1 MNSELSVAV
10 WGLGRHAIRR
20 VLPAIVQSQVI
31 ELVGICTRN
40 QELGKAKA
48 AELNCEYFASPD
60 HMLSDDRVQAVL
72 VTTPTGLHFQHG
84 LRVLEAEKHLCCE
97 KPMTH
102 SYQTTCRLFELA
114 AEKNV
119 SAMSGLMYKY
129 HPQFLALKRIIEE
142 RTLGELKS
150 LSIKFGMPTLN
161 VDTFRSD
168 PELGG
173 GALLDMSC
181 YPLSVAY
188 QLLTEPPELR
198 CANVATQASSKADT
212 DGWAILEGQGVV
224 VDCEWGMGRAYQ
236 NSLQIWGA
244 KGLIV
249 CDRAFTKEDDY
260 DSSLVFYD
268 QRGSQS
274 PVIQTGR
281 ANSYRA
287 MIETFAMRL
296 NEPEFFV
303 TERAE
308 TEWCAMMTDKILH
321 AS

>member
-20 VLPAIVQSQVI
+20 VLPALVQSQVI
-31 ELVGICTRN
+31 ELAGICTRN

-48 AELNCEYFASPD
+48 AELNCEFFASPD
-60 HMLSDDRVQAVL
+60 HMLSEDRVQAVL
-72 VTTPTGLHFQHG
+72 VTTPTGVHFQHG
-84 LRVLEAEKHLCCE
+84 LQVLEAGKHLCCE

-102 SYQTTCRLFELA
+102 SYQSTCRLFELA
-114 AEKNV
+114 AEKGV
-119 SAMSGLMYKY
+119 SAMNGLMYKY

-150 LSIKFGMPTLN
+150 FTIRFGMPMLN
-161 VDTFRSD
+161 VDTFRSN

-198 CANVATQASSKADT
+198 CANVATQVCSRADT
-212 DGWAILEGQGVV
+212 DGWAVLEGQGVV
-224 VDCEWGMGRAYQ
+224 IDCQWGMGRAYQ
-236 NSLQIWGA
+236 NSVQIWGA
-244 KGLIV
+244 EGLIV
-249 CDRAFTKEDDY
+249 CDRVFTKEDDY
-260 DSSLVFYD
+260 DSTLVLYD

-274 PVIQTGR
+274 PVIHTGR

-287 MIETFAMRL
+287 MIETFAMSV

-308 TEWCAMMTDKILH
+308 TEWSAVMTDKILR